1 MERHVRMVI
10 AALLAA
16 AIAGCAAGAP
26 SPVPT
31 PVPTPTPL
39 PGATSFAEYG
49 VSFCSAWEALFRA
62 VGNPDTAEGSVLSK
76 ALDAAV
82 ASHDGKAAD
91 RLAAEITTEL
101 ESGRRDVA
109 RGGGWPP
116 AAPMMKQLDRVF
128 VAFEAMTAAKRAAA
142 TRSRAPS
149 IHRSPSNR
157 QVASRRG
164 PRCSRPT
171 PQSEP
176 SAPPRWKAAPTCRS
190 RRRLGR
196 ERRGRPEGSRSS
208 LLTRPIALG

>member
-10 AALLAA
+10 TALLAA

-31 PVPTPTPL
+31 PVPTPVSTTIPTPIPTPTPL

-142 TRSRAPS
+142 NQVPGAVDP
-149 IHRSPSNR
+149 
-157 QVASRRG
+157 QVALEQAG
-164 PRCSRPT
+164 GLEAWTAMFEAYATIGAARP
-171 PQSEP
+171 
-176 SAPPRWKAAPTCRS
+176 AKV
-190 RRRLGR
+190 
-196 ERRGRPEGSRSS
+196 EGCANV
-208 LLTRPIALG
+208 PISP

>member
-31 PVPTPTPL
+31 PVPTTVPTPTPL

-49 VSFCSAWEALFRA
+49 VSFCSAWDALFRA

-82 ASHDGKAAD
+82 ASHDGKTAD

-101 ESGRRDVA
+101 ESGRRDAA

-142 TRSRAPS
+142 NQVPGAVDP
-149 IHRSPSNR
+149 
-157 QVASRRG
+157 QVALEQAGGLEAWTAMSEAYATIG
-164 PRCSRPT
+164 DARP
-171 PQSEP
+171 
-176 SAPPRWKAAPTCRS
+176 AKV
-190 RRRLGR
+190 
-196 ERRGRPEGSRSS
+196 EGCANV
-208 LLTRPIALG
+208 PISP

>member
-116 AAPMMKQLDRVF
+116 ATPMMKQLDRVF

-142 TRSRAPS
+142 NQVPGAVDP
-149 IHRSPSNR
+149 
-157 QVASRRG
+157 QVALEQAG
-164 PRCSRPT
+164 GLEAWTAMFEAYATIGAARP
-171 PQSEP
+171 
-176 SAPPRWKAAPTCRS
+176 AKV
-190 RRRLGR
+190 
-196 ERRGRPEGSRSS
+196 EGCANV
-208 LLTRPIALG
+208 PISP

>member
-10 AALLAA
+10 TALLAA

-142 TRSRAPS
+142 NQVPGAVDP
-149 IHRSPSNR
+149 
-157 QVASRRG
+157 QVALEQAG
-164 PRCSRPT
+164 GVEAWTAMFEAYAAIGTERP
-171 PQSEP
+171 
-176 SAPPRWKAAPTCRS
+176 AKV
-190 RRRLGR
+190 
-196 ERRGRPEGSRSS
+196 EGCANV
-208 LLTRPIALG
+208 PISP

>member
-1 MERHVRMVI
+1 MERHVQIVI

-142 TRSRAPS
+142 NQVPGAVDP
-149 IHRSPSNR
+149 
-157 QVASRRG
+157 QVALEQAGGLEAWTAMSEAYATIG
-164 PRCSRPT
+164 AARP
-171 PQSEP
+171 
-176 SAPPRWKAAPTCRS
+176 AKV
-190 RRRLGR
+190 
-196 ERRGRPEGSRSS
+196 EGCANV
-208 LLTRPIALG
+208 PISP

>member
-10 AALLAA
+10 TALLAA

-26 SPVPT
+26 SPVPTPVPTPVSTTIPT

-142 TRSRAPS
+142 NQVPGAVDP
-149 IHRSPSNR
+149 
-157 QVASRRG
+157 QVALEQAG
-164 PRCSRPT
+164 GLEAWTAMFEAYATIGAARP
-171 PQSEP
+171 
-176 SAPPRWKAAPTCRS
+176 AKV
-190 RRRLGR
+190 
-196 ERRGRPEGSRSS
+196 EGCANV
-208 LLTRPIALG
+208 PISP